1 MSVDPKKSMNSHSGH
16 VIGKVNKLRKFMEEK
31 QDGLTGLTRKRAETL
46 MNEVTD
52 MYSSMETK
60 WLTFTDEVQ
69 TKDGNLYKELS
80 TKLKDCSKMADDVVA
95 DVTKMMKDYDASQ
108 APSTNASPNES
119 STPKAP
125 LKQDNSYKPGILL
138 SSNNLEEFNAW
149 QSTFEAHHDKNAT
162 WLLRL

>member
-1 MSVDPKKSMNSHSGH
+1 
-16 VIGKVNKLRKFMEEK
+16 MEEK
-31 QDGLTGLTRKRAETL
+31 QDGLTALTRKRAETL

-60 WLTFTDEVQ
+60 WLTFMDEVQ

-80 TKLKDCSKMADDVVA
+80 TKLKDCSKLADDAVA
-95 DVTKMMKDYDASQ
+95 DVTKMIEDYDGSQ
-108 APSTNASPNES
+108 AAATIASPNES